1 MMILQANFNQK
12 KVGIA
17 ILIPEKTDFEPKKG
31 TRDKDRWYI
40 MIKWIIHQEY
50 ITVINIYA
58 HNIGVPDI

>member
-17 ILIPEKTDFEPKKG
+17 IFIPEKTDFEPKK
-31 TRDKDRWYI
+31 RNKRQRRMVHNDKVDNSS
-40 MIKWIIHQEY
+40 KY